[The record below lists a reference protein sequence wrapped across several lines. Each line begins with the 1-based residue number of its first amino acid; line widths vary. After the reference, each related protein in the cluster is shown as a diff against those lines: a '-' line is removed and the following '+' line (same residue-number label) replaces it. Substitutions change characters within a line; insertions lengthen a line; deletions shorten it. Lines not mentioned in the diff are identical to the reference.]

1 MNWIAF
7 FSQTGSEIVNISKSL
22 GIKPTL
28 VVTNNTT
35 EEKWKYHPE
44 LRKLDVTILQA
55 QHDTIVRYFEAQTI
69 YNPDDT
75 IITLHGYLRIIP
87 ANICTQYKM
96 YNGHPANIRL
106 YPELKGKDPQIR
118 TWNNRRKYPIIGS
131 VIHEVTPGVDE
142 GEIVREF
149 STSNSCRTLDEMYDT
164 LKQTSLRTWEYF
176 LKEILNEDSN
186 NRSSIS
192 R

>member
-28 VVTNNTT
+28 IVTDNTT

-44 LRKLDVTILQA
+44 LRKLKVTILQA
-55 QHDTIVRYFEAQTI
+55 RHDVLMNYFRNQTI
-69 YNPDDT
+69 YNPDET

-87 ANICTQYKM
+87 ADICQQYRM
-96 YNGHPANIRL
+96 YNGHPANIRM
-106 YPELKGKDPQIR
+106 YPELKGLNPQER
-118 TWNNRRKYPIIGS
+118 TWNNRGKYPIIGS
-131 VIHEVTPGVDE
+131 VIHKVTPGVDE
-142 GEIVREF
+142 GEIVKEF
-149 STSNSCRTLDEMYDT
+149 STANNCKTLEEMYDT
-164 LKQTSLRTWEYF
+164 LKLTSLRTWEFY
-176 LKEILNEDSN
+176 LKDVLDESRN
-186 NRSSIS
+186 NRGSVG